1 MNREDFPMLL
11 NDVVYFD
18 NGATTYKPKC
28 VIDKLTDYYSNYTS
42 NIHRGEYDAAIKTNK
57 EYDTTREI
65 VRGFINAKSDNE
77 IVFTSGSTMSINMVV
92 FGFFKKIL
100 NKDDE
105 VLLNK
110 AEHASLVLPF
120 IVLQK
125 EIGFKIKY
133 VKLDDNYELTVD
145 NVKSAITDKT
155 KIIALSEISNVVGDI
170 RNTYEI
176 GKLCHDNNIYFL
188 VDASQAVSHID
199 VDVMKDNIDFLAFS
213 AHKMM
218 GPTGVGVLY
227 GKEELLNEM
236 DPIIY
241 GGGMNQFFEEDGS
254 YEIKTAPTKFEAGTP
269 AIAEV
274 IALGEAIKYIENVGV
289 DKIHKHELELKKYLI
304 EEMSKIDNIILYN
317 KTSES
322 GIIIFNL
329 DHVFAQDVAI
339 YLNHYNIA
347 IRAGNH
353 CTKMLKDDLNIKN
366 TCRVSLYMYNTKED
380 ADRLLEALRNSE
392 DIFKVVI

>member
-133 VKLDDNYELTVD
+133 VKLDDNY
-145 NVKSAITDKT
+145 
-155 KIIALSEISNVVGDI
+155 
-170 RNTYEI
+170 
-176 GKLCHDNNIYFL
+176 
-188 VDASQAVSHID
+188 
-199 VDVMKDNIDFLAFS
+199 
-213 AHKMM
+213 
-218 GPTGVGVLY
+218 
-227 GKEELLNEM
+227 
-236 DPIIY
+236 
-241 GGGMNQFFEEDGS
+241 
-254 YEIKTAPTKFEAGTP
+254 
-269 AIAEV
+269 
-274 IALGEAIKYIENVGV
+274 
-289 DKIHKHELELKKYLI
+289 
-304 EEMSKIDNIILYN
+304 
-317 KTSES
+317 
-322 GIIIFNL
+322 
-329 DHVFAQDVAI
+329 
-339 YLNHYNIA
+339 
-347 IRAGNH
+347 
-353 CTKMLKDDLNIKN
+353 
-366 TCRVSLYMYNTKED
+366 
-380 ADRLLEALRNSE
+380 
-392 DIFKVVI
+392 